1 MWTSLLGNVSITCFP
16 FCDVINSEVKISFF
30 IKPFSHIIEEHFFI
44 ILKVLSFKQ
53 IKPTFLEGKSPT
65 LREYRSSHQR
75 CSVRKGVLRNFA
87 KIKGKHLCQS
97 LFFNK
102 VKKQTLAQVLY
113 CEFCEIFKN
122 TFFTEYLWATA
133 FRDLKLV
140 LLKCD
145 FYIIAHFLLTF
156 IVFGILNKTQ

>member
-1 MWTSLLGNVSITCFP
+1 M
-16 FCDVINSEVKISFF
+16 
-30 IKPFSHIIEEHFFI
+30 
-44 ILKVLSFKQ
+44 
-53 IKPTFLEGKSPT
+53 
-65 LREYRSSHQR
+65 
-75 CSVRKGVLRNFA
+75 
-87 KIKGKHLCQS
+87 QS

-122 TFFTEYLWATA
+122 TFFAEYLWATA
-133 FRDLKLV
+133 SSDLKLL

-145 FYIIAHFLLTF
+145 FYIIAHFLLTL